1 MGIALFKVQKYTIY
15 SIVLPNNVLFP
26 FYYRDVS
33 GNVST
38 KKKHFSMCICNLC
51 TFASLFMKSIQK
63 HK

>member
-26 FYYRDVS
+26 FNYCDVFRDVAAE
-33 GNVST
+33 
-38 KKKHFSMCICNLC
+38 KKHLSMCICNLC